1 MTLWG
6 QFDADLPERPM
17 LAILRILF
25 SPFVGAW
32 KALSAPT
39 RILLALVLGLGVGIL
54 TASAG
59 VAWQGDAIAIGEA
72 VGGMWLNALRM
83 TIVPLVVALLVT
95 GIAASATAARAGKL
109 SGRALLL
116 YVALLWTSAIIAALL
131 TPLLLDLFPLPPES
145 AASLRAS
152 LASAEPVG
160 EAPSFLDF
168 LKSIVPNN
176 GIATAA
182 PPEAPPLPLI
192 VFTLI
197 FAFAVTKLP
206 EEPRGR
212 IVDLFQAIGDA
223 MLIVIN
229 WVLWIAPLGVFA
241 LAYVVGAQA
250 GGSAFGALLHYVLIV
265 SGVGLV
271 ILLGAYPLA
280 MFGARIPLGKFAKA
294 VAPAQ
299 AVAFSTQSSA
309 ASLPAMLKSAERF
322 DVPVK
327 AAGVTLPMAVA
338 VFRATGPAMNFAVAI
353 YIAYWFGIEITFGM
367 LAIGVVAAATTTMG
381 APGIPGQA
389 SFVTSIAPIC
399 IAMGLPIEPL
409 AILLA
414 VEVLPDIVRT
424 VGNVTADVAA
434 SATAS
439 RRSGFTAAEAHTAQD
454 RLLGDEG

>member
-1 MTLWG
+1 
-6 QFDADLPERPM
+6 M

-176 GIATAA
+176 AIAAA
-182 PPEAPPLPLI
+182 AQDAILPLI

-206 EEPRGR
+206 EAELKRWHER
-212 IVDLFQAIGDA
+212 VAS
-223 MLIVIN
+223 
-229 WVLWIAPLGVFA
+229 
-241 LAYVVGAQA
+241 VGEDWAKTMDSTNRP
-250 GGSAFGALLHYVLIV
+250 GTALLKALREVKV
-265 SGVGLV
+265 
-271 ILLGAYPLA
+271 P
-280 MFGARIPLGKFAKA
+280 AR
-294 VAPAQ
+294 
-299 AVAFSTQSSA
+299 
-309 ASLPAMLKSAERF
+309 
-322 DVPVK
+322 
-327 AAGVTLPMAVA
+327 
-338 VFRATGPAMNFAVAI
+338 
-353 YIAYWFGIEITFGM
+353 
-367 LAIGVVAAATTTMG
+367 
-381 APGIPGQA
+381 
-389 SFVTSIAPIC
+389 
-399 IAMGLPIEPL
+399 
-409 AILLA
+409 
-414 VEVLPDIVRT
+414 
-424 VGNVTADVAA
+424 
-434 SATAS
+434 
-439 RRSGFTAAEAHTAQD
+439 
-454 RLLGDEG
+454 